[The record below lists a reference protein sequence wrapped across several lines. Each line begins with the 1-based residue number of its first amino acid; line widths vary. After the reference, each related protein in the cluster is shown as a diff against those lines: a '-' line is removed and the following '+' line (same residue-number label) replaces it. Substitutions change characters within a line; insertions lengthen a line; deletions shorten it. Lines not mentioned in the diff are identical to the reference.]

1 MVGILAWKL
10 SKPPQ
15 WKKRKKKKKE
25 RVARSPNQI
34 NLQQC

>member
-15 WKKRKKKKKE
+15 WKKRKKKKE
-25 RVARSPNQI
+25 RESGKKS
-34 NLQQC
+34 

>member
-15 WKKRKKKKKE
+15 WKKRKKKRKREWQEVLIK
-25 RVARSPNQI
+25 
-34 NLQQC
+34 